1 MNFQKNNH
9 ISGTA
14 EDNITKLCT
23 LLESKRPKQYIG
35 LLNLTPKVG
44 VAYDHHHVTT
54 FEISGK
60 PHISGT
66 VKAMIVKFCML
77 IETKGPRQQTKF
89 DPQSGRGLRSR
100 DHFYNF
106 SETTI
111 FL

>member
-1 MNFQKNNH
+1 M
-9 ISGTA
+9 
-14 EDNITKLCT
+14 
-23 LLESKRPKQYIG
+23 
-35 LLNLTPKVG
+35 
-44 VAYDHHHVTT
+44 AYDHVTT

-60 PHISGT
+60 KTHISGT

-77 IETKGPRQQTKF
+77 LETKGPRQQTKF
-89 DPQSGRGLRSR
+89 DPESGRGLRSR